1 MKMFYAEGRLCTL
14 VSSKEATRYFSA
26 TSEILAVCHES
37 RNHLVANEVTQS
49 PLSTLS
55 SHTILPC
62 IFSPYGFGKPIIPLG
77 FKSERPSPET
87 DHYLLGMGYRAYNPE
102 LMRFNSPDS
111 ASPFARGGVNSYAFT
126 SNDPVNRYDPTG
138 HFFEFVKSALT
149 RLFSKKIYQGQVVAE
164 FDGITAFT
172 APARTDGKRP
182 TLYIVAHGTPGYLS
196 GDKKSLYDG
205 LRTYKTLTSLGV
217 DMSERPT
224 HFLACDTSLPN
235 PRTGRSVIDDMSS
248 MTGAQSSGYD
258 GTVPISVDR
267 QGSSFSAYKFY
278 VLPGHGT
285 TNIKATVGKIRSPE
299 KFGRAGEDQV

>member
-1 MKMFYAEGRLCTL
+1 MKIFYSDGRLSTL
-14 VSSKEATRYFSA
+14 ISPKRTIRYYRA
-26 TSEILAVCHES
+26 TSEILAVRDES
-37 RNHLVANEVTQS
+37 SNHLVANEVTKS
-49 PLSTLS
+49 PLGTVS
-55 SHTILPC
+55 SHTLLPC
-62 IFSPYGFGKPIIPLG
+62 ITSPYGFGKPILPLG

-87 DHYLLGMGYRAYNPE
+87 NHYMLGMGYRAYNPE
-102 LMRFNSPDS
+102 LMRFNSADS

-138 HFFEFVKSALT
+138 HFFEFVRSALT
-149 RLFSKKIYQGQVVAE
+149 KLFSKKIYQGRIEAE
-164 FDGITAFT
+164 FDGISAFT
-172 APARTDGKRP
+172 APARTDGKKP

-205 LRTYKTLTSLGV
+205 LRTYKTLTHLGI

-235 PRTGRSVIDDMSS
+235 PRTGRSIIDDMSS
-248 MTGAQSSGYD
+248 MTGAQSSGYG

-267 QGSSFSAYKFY
+267 QGSRFTAYKHY
-278 VLPGHGT
+278 ALPTHGT
-285 TNIKATVGKIRSPE
+285 TNIKVTVGQIRSPE